1 MNIIKQISLLALGA
15 ILMTGCKDT
24 SKDGNIETETTTDTT
39 ATDTTM
45 VKETAANLEKASFK
59 IEGMS
64 CAIGCAK
71 VIESKL
77 AGLDGVENATVNFDT
92 KEATVSFDPAKQNK
106 EKLVKTVEGIA
117 DGAYKVSDKS

>member
-1 MNIIKQISLLALGA
+1 MNINKHIAAVALATLLF
-15 ILMTGCKDT
+15 TSCKDT
-24 SKDGNIETETTTDTT
+24 SKDGNIETETTIEST

-64 CAIGCAK
+64 CAVGCAK

-77 AGLDGVENATVNFDT
+77 AGMDGVEEATVNFDT
-92 KEATVSFDPAKQNK
+92 KEATVSFDPAKQDK
-106 EKLVKTVEGIA
+106 VKLVKTVEAIA

>member
-1 MNIIKQISLLALGA
+1 MNIIKQISFLALGA
-15 ILMTGCKDT
+15 ILLTGCKDT

-39 ATDTTM
+39 AIDTTM
-45 VKETAANLEKASFK
+45 SKETAANLEKASFK

-64 CAIGCAK
+64 CAVGCAK

-77 AGLDGVENATVNFDT
+77 AGLEGVEDATVNFDT

-117 DGAYKVSDKS
+117 D